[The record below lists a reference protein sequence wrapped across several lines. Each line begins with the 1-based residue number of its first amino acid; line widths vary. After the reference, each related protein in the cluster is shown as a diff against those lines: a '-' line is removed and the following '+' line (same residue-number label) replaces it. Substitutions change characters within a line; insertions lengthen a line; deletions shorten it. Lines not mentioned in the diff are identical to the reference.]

1 MKKVITLITFAIVIL
16 SGVAII
22 PFLYFFHDQDL
33 STDITKWG
41 AFGDY
46 FGATLNVII
55 SLASLI
61 VLGYLTHEL
70 GKDANEKNKEIN
82 ILLRKIESYDL
93 ISAFIVDIKR
103 YKINLYQ
110 EIGKIEHD
118 LSRNPQLNVK
128 KNMQQ
133 INQFFKFYDDMFYMI
148 TSLKTKY
155 DHIFKYNFDSQD
167 FTSLVNH
174 ITIVHMNV
182 HDIYLRTKGR
192 KFPFRRMDEKE
203 IFFDRL
209 ESDYSKF
216 LIDLQKELKN

>member
-1 MKKVITLITFAIVIL
+1 MKKVITRITIAIIIL
-16 SGVAII
+16 SAAAII
-22 PFLYFFHDQDL
+22 PFLYFFYDQDI
-33 STDITKWG
+33 SSDITKWG

-46 FGATLNVII
+46 IGATLNIII

-61 VLGYLTHEL
+61 ILGYLTHEL

-93 ISAFIVDIKR
+93 ISAFIGDIKR

-118 LSRNPQLNVK
+118 LSRNPQLNLK

-133 INQFFKFYDDMFYMI
+133 INEFFEFYDDMFYMI

-155 DHIFKYNFDSQD
+155 DHIFKYNFDSQE

-174 ITIVHMNV
+174 ITIVHMDV
-182 HDIYLRTKGR
+182 HDIYLRSKDRT
-192 KFPFRRMDEKE
+192 FPFRKMDEKE
-203 IFFDRL
+203 IFFYRL
-209 ESDYSKF
+209 ESDYIKF
-216 LIDLQKELKN
+216 LSDLQKELKN